1 MTDSNALRRADI
13 DTILSM
19 ANMLICG
26 DEHAQ
31 AGLAQYHEQ
40 WQDENLNIECLRS
53 FMRTMKDNGLV
64 SDDSFE
70 DFSHLVDETLGK
82 DYEKLAEEMDFD
94 AISG

>member
-19 ANMLICG
+19 ASMLICG

-31 AGLAQYHEQ
+31 TCLAQYHEQ
-40 WQDENLNIECLRS
+40 WQEESLNIECLRS
-53 FMRTMKDNGLV
+53 CMRTLKDKDLI

-70 DFSHLVDETLGK
+70 DFSQLVDETLAK

-94 AISG
+94 TISG